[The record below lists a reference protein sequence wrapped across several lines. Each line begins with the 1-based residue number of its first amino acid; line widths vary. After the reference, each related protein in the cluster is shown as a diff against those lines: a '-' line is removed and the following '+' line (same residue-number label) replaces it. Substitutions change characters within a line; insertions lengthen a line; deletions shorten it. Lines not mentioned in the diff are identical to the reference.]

1 MDTPTRSTD
10 EMQKQLLN
18 AAHRLVAGALMVGT
32 VAGVVSLY
40 QGYSS
45 WSQHMRALRASLAAA
60 PAQAAAEGSAPG
72 GAAAAAGGGAKL
84 A

>member
-1 MDTPTRSTD
+1 
-10 EMQKQLLN
+10 MQKQLLN

-60 PAQAAAEGSAPG
+60 PSSPR
-72 GAAAAAGGGAKL
+72 
-84 A
+84 